1 MASRRP
7 RFQLAALVP
16 VLFACADDAQAP
28 ALLRIAFV
36 TIVPVATTL
45 APGDTLT
52 LSAFPRDSTGQSV
65 GVRPVSWTTSSLDVV
80 RIDSTGLARAIG
92 PGTATITATIDGVP
106 GEATIVVMAPLITM
120 PFVSVSAG
128 GHHTCAIGSP
138 SVVLCWGRN
147 KDGQIGDGTFVTPVQ
162 PTTVPIDGSIV
173 EVVTG
178 ARHTC
183 ALGETGNVVCWGWN
197 ASGQAGTHV
206 GQDKRLTEP
215 TPIDAAGPFTM
226 LAAGNAH
233 NCALTLAASATCWG
247 SNEISQL
254 GNASAGGGTTT
265 ITTPGPFVD
274 IDAGHAHTCAVT
286 ASGEIWCWGW
296 NAFQQLGANAVI
308 TQCAQNVP
316 CSPQPQRLTGLPR
329 VISVRAGFA
338 FTCALAVDNGTW
350 CWGLGVDGQ
359 LGTGARTTSTVP
371 IAVAGGHRFLA
382 IDAGAAHACGITESG
397 EAWCWG
403 SNRSGQLG
411 DGTRVDREVPVRV
424 TIVDRPITRL
434 SAGEAHTCAVFDDG
448 RIGCWGS
455 AGDGRLGPFA
465 R

>member
-7 RFQLAALVP
+7 RFQLAALAP
-16 VLFACADDAQAP
+16 VLLAGCSDAQAP
-28 ALLRIAFV
+28 TLLRIAFV
-36 TIVPVATTL
+36 TVVPVATTL

-52 LSAFPRDSTGQSV
+52 FSAFPRDSTGQSI
-65 GVRPVSWTTSSLDVV
+65 GVRPVSWTTSSPDVV
-80 RIDSTGLARAIG
+80 RIDSTGFAHAIE
-92 PGTATITATIDGVP
+92 PGTATITATIDGVQ
-106 GEATIVVMAPLITM
+106 GEATIVVVAPSITM
-120 PFVSVSAG
+120 PFVFISAG

-147 KDGQIGDGTFVTPVQ
+147 KDGQIGDGTFLTPVQ
-162 PTTVPIDGSIV
+162 PTPVPIDGSVV
-173 EVVTG
+173 EIVTG

-183 ALGETGNVVCWGWN
+183 ALGETGNVACWGWN

-215 TPIDAAGPFTM
+215 TPIDATGPFTM

-233 NCALTLAASATCWG
+233 NCALTAAGAATCWG
-247 SNEISQL
+247 SNEVGQL
-254 GNASAGGGTTT
+254 GTASAIGGTSTAH
-265 ITTPGPFVD
+265 GPFVD

-286 ASGEIWCWGW
+286 GSGETWCWGW
-296 NAFQQLGANAVI
+296 NAFHQLGANAVV

-316 CSPQPQRLTGLPR
+316 CSLEPQPLTGLPS

-338 FTCALAVDNGTW
+338 FTCALATDGGTW

-359 LGTGARTTSTVP
+359 LGTGARTSSAVP
-371 IAVAGGHRFLA
+371 IAVVGGHRFTGV
-382 IDAGAAHACGITESG
+382 DAGAAHACGITAAG
-397 EAWCWG
+397 DAWCWG

-411 DGTRVDREVPVRV
+411 DGTRIDRVEPIRV
-424 TIVDRPITRL
+424 TVVDRPVTQL
-434 SAGEAHTCAVFDDG
+434 SAGESHTCALFRDG
-448 RIGCWGS
+448 QIGCWGS